1 MAEAVTQHVP
11 QAQHLHLER
20 HREHPDVRKVRHDL
34 GEKPFLAIWEVT
46 RACQLVCKHCRAD
59 SQHHAAPGQLT
70 TEEGKRLLDQL
81 ASYDLP
87 RPIVVFSGG
96 DPFERTDLEELT
108 EYGTSLGLHIGLS
121 PSATPKVTLERLQ
134 RLHELGATA
143 LSLSLDGAVAETHD
157 AFRGFPGTFDATLEK
172 ARFATDTGFR
182 LQVNST
188 LCAENIREAPALL
201 KRVMGMNAHLWS
213 VFFLVPTGRG
223 TALTP
228 LTAVQ
233 REDVYHWMDDIS
245 SYIAVK
251 TTEAP
256 AYRRVVIQAHRDR
269 DQGKPPYK
277 GGELYR
283 FLTEETARVLGD
295 GPKPQ
300 RRPRPPLAINSGR
313 GFVFID
319 HIGDVYPSGFF
330 PMHLGN
336 VKDTP
341 LPVIYSESEVF
352 KSLREPAKWKGK
364 CSVCEFNDVCGG
376 SRSTAYAMTGD
387 PFASDP
393 TCGYVP
399 ASLRD

>member
-1 MAEAVTQHVP
+1 MAAAPTDR
-11 QAQHLHLER
+11 LTR
-20 HREHPDVRKVRHDL
+20 NREHPDVRKVHHDL

-59 SQHHAAPGQLT
+59 SQHVAAPGQLT

-81 ASYDLP
+81 ASYDIP

-96 DPFERTDLEELT
+96 DPFERADLEELT
-108 EYGTSLGLHIGLS
+108 EYGVSLGLHIGLS
-121 PSATPKVTLERLQ
+121 PSATPKVTRERLERL
-134 RLHELGATA
+134 HNLGATA

-172 ARFATDTGFR
+172 ADLATAAGFR

-188 LCAENIREAPALL
+188 LCAENVHEAPALL
-201 KRVMGMNAHLWS
+201 KRVIDMGAHLWS

-228 LTAVQ
+228 LTSAE

-245 SYIAVK
+245 DFIAVK

-256 AYRRVVIQAHRDR
+256 AYRRVVIQAHQARDA
-269 DQGKPPYK
+269 GAPAYE

-283 FLTEETARVLGD
+283 FLTEETLRILGAE
-295 GPKPQ
+295 PEHP

-319 HIGDVYPSGFF
+319 HVGDVYPSGFF

-336 VKDTP
+336 VKQTP
-341 LPVIYSESEVF
+341 LPEIYSGSEVF
-352 KSLREPAKWKGK
+352 KSLRDPSQWEGK

-399 ASLRD
+399 VALRGEVR